1 MIRTLMKLAVVALV
15 ANAIWHLF
23 GAYYPNYKFQDAI
36 EYAAQ
41 NGADLSQEALRD
53 KVVELA
59 AQYDVPVTADQVAI
73 ARRNTHTT
81 VDLSYKRPIELVP
94 GFKPQWSFSI
104 HVDVVILGSLK

>member
-1 MIRTLMKLAVVALV
+1 MFRTLLKLALV
-15 ANAIWHLF
+15 ALFANAVWHLF

-41 NGADLSQEALRD
+41 KGGDVSQEALREQ
-53 KVVELA
+53 VVELA
-59 AQYDVPVTADQVAI
+59 SQFDLPVTADQVTV

-81 VDLSYKRPIELVP
+81 VDLSYKRPIELAP
-94 GFKPQWSFSI
+94 GFRYEWPFSI

>member
-1 MIRTLMKLAVVALV
+1 MRMLLKLAVVALI
-15 ANAIWHLF
+15 ANAVWHLF
-23 GAYYPNYKFQDAI
+23 GAYYPNYKFQDAV

-41 NGADLSQEALRD
+41 NGADLTQEALRD

-59 AQYDVPVTADQVAI
+59 SQFDVPVAADQVTV

-94 GFKPQWSFSI
+94 GFKPEWPFSI

>member
-15 ANAIWHLF
+15 ANAVWHLF

-81 VDLSYKRPIELVP
+81 VDLAYKRPIELVP